1 MTPRRNSCLSII
13 AKMTGHCRR
22 GRLTTKGIGSSNK
35 GNRIDYD
42 NLNKFATIQP
52 ENLSPSTEAPAVT
65 QSKDVIKNQNNNN
78 NNNNNYK
85 DKERKKETH
94 TFKFPTWL
102 YGPPKGKAH

>member
-1 MTPRRNSCLSII
+1 MSVVVAFDPDIRSVIGGPI
-13 AKMTGHCRR
+13 GEIVVYPVVAKMTGHCRR

-42 NLNKFATIQP
+42 NVNKFATIQP

-78 NNNNNYK
+78 NNNIEK
-85 DKERKKETH
+85 EDKEK
-94 TFKFPTWL
+94 
-102 YGPPKGKAH
+102 